1 MPAFIEVLKEILK
14 TNSPLITI
22 KNSLHVLFNTRAYGC
37 QKDYPVALVHEECRI
52 KESDSLSYFKEN
64 HLLDEEGLSYEE
76 YPRDDL
82 EKISLHTPKYIQ
94 NVGFMLFKTKAMTDP
109 SFSNKFKHDFCKKI
123 QNVEAM
129 EAVID
134 ISELN
139 ENTSDCQAEESLR
152 AIIRKR
158 KEVHQ
163 LKKLTF
169 VWIVEIKGENKNVE
183 TVMSHYFNEEYKVI
197 QSRSK
202 TYYMGWS
209 NPLQSINM
217 RYFVCPPE

>member
-1 MPAFIEVLKEILK
+1 MPEFINDLETILTTHSALVNPK
-14 TNSPLITI
+14 
-22 KNSLHVLFNTRAYGC
+22 KSLHVLFNITSHGC

-52 KESDSLSYFKEN
+52 KEADALSYFKNN

-76 YPRDDL
+76 YPRADL
-82 EKISLHTPKYIQ
+82 EKISQHTPKYIQ
-94 NVGFMLFKTKAMTDP
+94 NVGFMLFKTTTMTDP
-109 SFSNKFKHDFCKKI
+109 TFSNKFEHDFWKKI
-123 QNVEAM
+123 QNVESM

-134 ISELN
+134 MSELD
-139 ENTSDCQAEESLR
+139 EDSSDCQVEESLR

-183 TVMSHYFNEEYKVI
+183 TVMKHYFNEDYKVLK
-197 QSRSK
+197 SRSK

-209 NPLQSINM
+209 DPLQSINM